1 MSTAE
6 NIKIVSEALSS
17 IGAKVPAKV
26 VRNVLKLKAVNS
38 GGEVLEIDPEIVDV
52 LEIAIHTKAHTN
64 LVGPP
69 GCGKSTIKDV
79 LLGQIDK
86 NFHKI
91 QCHKGLD
98 VEELFGGPV
107 PEGNS
112 FVSKLGTVALCARDG
127 IPLGMEEVDS
137 LDSNRVFPL
146 FPLLGPDKW
155 IDVQLGAETVRV
167 NKHPDFF
174 VIATSN
180 TNGTG
185 DYDGQFG
192 GTEIMNAALADR
204 FSYTINVDYLM
215 PEQELRVLELKTGIE
230 ESIGQ
235 EMIQVAV
242 KTRLKAAAME
252 SIMPLSTRR
261 LMAWAS
267 AVVAAKEL
275 KKPLSITKAAEI
287 AVINRASVE
296 HEAALREVIDGTFR
310 GR

>member
-1 MSTAE
+1 MSKASQ
-6 NIKIVSEALSS
+6 IRIVQEALSS
-17 IGAKVPAKV
+17 IGAKVTPKQV
-26 VRNVLKLKAVNS
+26 KSVLSVKASNK
-38 GGEVLEIDPEIVDV
+38 GGDILEIDPDIVDE

-69 GCGKSTIKDV
+69 GCGKSTIKDII
-79 LLGQIDK
+79 LAQINPDY
-86 NFHKI
+86 HKI

-107 PEGNS
+107 ADGNS
-112 FVSKLGTVALCARDG
+112 FRSQLGTVALCARDG

-155 IDVQLGAETVRV
+155 IDVQLGAETIRV

-185 DYDGQFG
+185 DYDGQFS

-204 FSYTINVDYLM
+204 FSYTISVDYLK
-215 PEQELRVLELKTGIE
+215 PSQELKVLSLKTGI
-230 ESIGQ
+230 SDKIGQ
-235 EMIQVAV
+235 ELIEVAHM
-242 KTRLKAAAME
+242 TREKAAAQE
-252 SIMPLSTRR
+252 CIAPLSTRR
-261 LMAWAS
+261 LIAWAS
-267 AVVAAKEL
+267 AIVAAQTL
-275 KKPLSITKAAEI
+275 GKKLSIMQAGKI
-287 AVINRASVE
+287 AVLNRASVE
-296 HEAALREVIDGTFR
+296 HVMALREVIEGTFS